1 MTLTDAVALVALLD
15 VRDSYHFDALNALD
29 RLSNEVMLTTMA
41 CLTEA
46 MYLLFNQGG
55 YAYQAELWNLRA
67 NGQLA
72 LHICTQNELDRMAVL
87 MEQYND
93 TPMSLADA
101 SLIATA
107 ESLELRSV
115 FTFDSDFYIYRLID
129 GSALEIIR

>member
-1 MTLTDAVALVALLD
+1 MTLTDTGPMVALLD
-15 VRDSYHFDALNALD
+15 DDDSYHFDALAALD
-29 RLSNEVMLTTMA
+29 RLSDELMLTTIA

-46 MYLLFNQGG
+46 MYFLENRGG
-55 YAYQAELWNLRA
+55 HAYQARLWDLRA
-67 NGQLA
+67 TGQLA
-72 LHICTQNELDRMAVL
+72 LHICTQDELDRMAVL

-115 FTFDSDFYIYRLID
+115 STFDSDFYIYRLID